1 VLAAA
6 TAGGATA
13 AETDVSQAVGLSVTV
28 RKGEVETI
36 SYNRDKGIGI
46 TIYIG
51 QRRGHAS
58 SADFSSAA
66 INASVGKALAI
77 ARYTAED
84 SCSGLA
90 DPDRLARELPEL
102 DLYHPWSLSVED
114 AIELGRETE
123 AAALAVDPRITN
135 SEGLHHRARRIGIR
149 LRQHQRFSRRLSQL
163 PPSHRLLGDR

>member
-1 VLAAA
+1 
-6 TAGGATA
+6 
-13 AETDVSQAVGLSVTV
+13 
-28 RKGEVETI
+28 TI

-66 INASVGKALAI
+66 ISASVAKALAI

-84 SCSGLA
+84 ACSGLA
-90 DPDRLARELPEL
+90 DSDRLARELPDL

-135 SEGLHHRARRIGIR
+135 SEGSTIARGESE
-149 LRQHQRFSRRLSQL
+149 FVY
-163 PPSHRLLGDR
+163 